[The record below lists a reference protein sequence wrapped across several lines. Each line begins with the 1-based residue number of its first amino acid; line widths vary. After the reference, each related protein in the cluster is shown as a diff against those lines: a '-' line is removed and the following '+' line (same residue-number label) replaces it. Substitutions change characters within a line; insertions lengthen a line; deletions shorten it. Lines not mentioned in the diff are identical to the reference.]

1 MTVSDAL
8 PYNLFMKL
16 LNRCVILHTV
26 VLMMFLLVP
35 ATQTY
40 ATPSVAEGGR
50 QVGKGFAQVF
60 RATGA
65 AFKKSGKA
73 AGKGFKQA
81 GKETGKAFRQMG
93 KDIGRAFSGK
103 N

>member
-1 MTVSDAL
+1 
-8 PYNLFMKL
+8 MKL
-16 LNRCVILHTV
+16 SNRYTV
-26 VLMMFLLVP
+26 VLSVLILSLLVSGP
-35 ATQTY
+35 HAF

-50 QVGKGFAQVF
+50 QVGKGFVQIF

-65 AFKKSGKA
+65 AFKKSGRA
-73 AGKGFKQA
+73 VGKGFTQA